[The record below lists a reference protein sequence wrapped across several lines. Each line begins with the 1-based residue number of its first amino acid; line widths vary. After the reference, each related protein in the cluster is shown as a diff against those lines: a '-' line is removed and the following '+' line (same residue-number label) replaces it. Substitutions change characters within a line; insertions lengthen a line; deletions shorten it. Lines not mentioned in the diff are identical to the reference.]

1 MLPSHDDPE
10 RVSGPLGFVYTY
22 KSRPRVT
29 RVIML
34 GEHGVGKSSL
44 MRRLLDDDLN
54 RNPGPT
60 VGIEYVNKV
69 FEMKNGGKLM
79 TQIWDTA
86 ATENFRNICMFHYRN
101 AIGAIIIY
109 DLTKPVTFAKCE
121 EWLRDF
127 REVAH
132 EKAKVILVGNKLDRV
147 EQDPSFRRV
156 DAELVRRWASE
167 HDVLHFEVSAAKN
180 KHVYE
185 AVEALLEGKL
195 LLSRDLLDCEQLQSE

>member
-1 MLPSHDDPE
+1 MAVIL
-10 RVSGPLGFVYTY
+10 
-22 KSRPRVT
+22 
-29 RVIML
+29 VIML

-86 ATENFRNICMFHYRN
+86 ATENFRHICMFHYRN

-109 DLTKPVTFAKCE
+109 DLTKPFTFTKCE

-132 EKAKVILVGNKLDRV
+132 EKAKAIIVGNKLDRI
-147 EQDPSFRRV
+147 EQDPTFRRV
-156 DAELVRRWASE
+156 DQEMVKRWAKE
-167 HDVLHFEVSAAKN
+167 HDVMHFEVSATKN

-185 AVEALLEGKL
+185 AVEALLEGTC
-195 LLSRDLLDCEQLQSE
+195 LSPRDLFHGQQFQSERTQRCETRCLDGDEKE